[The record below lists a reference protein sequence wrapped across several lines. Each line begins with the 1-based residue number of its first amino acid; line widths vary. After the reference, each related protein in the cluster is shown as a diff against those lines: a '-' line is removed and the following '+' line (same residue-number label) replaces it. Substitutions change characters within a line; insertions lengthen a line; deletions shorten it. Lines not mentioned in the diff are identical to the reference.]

1 MTTEQASS
9 GAVPH
14 RPIPRIEPP
23 KPIDST
29 KNREENFKLF
39 QSKWTNYCILTKLT
53 EEPADYQSALL
64 LYTVG
69 DDCARIFENS
79 GTTDRSVLSILKV
92 LESHCAGDTS
102 IVFQRF
108 NSTAEIKVKVNIS
121 THMWPA

>member
-9 GAVPH
+9 GAVPR
-14 RPIPRIEPP
+14 RPIPRIDPP
-23 KPIDST
+23 KPIDFT
-29 KNREENFKLF
+29 KSREENFKLF

-79 GTTDRSVLSILKV
+79 GTTDRSVQSILKV
-92 LESHCAGDTS
+92 LESHCFGIQTLSFKDL
-102 IVFQRF
+102 
-108 NSTAEIKVKVNIS
+108 NSTAEIKVK
-121 THMWPA
+121 